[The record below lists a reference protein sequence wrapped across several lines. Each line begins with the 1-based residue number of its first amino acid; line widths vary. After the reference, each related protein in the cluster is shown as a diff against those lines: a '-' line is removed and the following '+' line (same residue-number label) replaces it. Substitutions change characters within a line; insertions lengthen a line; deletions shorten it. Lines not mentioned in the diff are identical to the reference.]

1 MKTASANKKQKY
13 KNIKLKQVANEYLAN
28 ISLDGNND
36 THLKKLHFEKIIS
49 NDFDCFLNF
58 NNISLE
64 QEKQTEYFK
73 YYKNKLINENNRLKS
88 ARLDN
93 FLQTEFNSSSS
104 HEYVDE
110 ILSKKKSTP
119 KNRDRICKQIASSVT
134 VVPNVEFDNS
144 NEFSPINNNKSCVSD
159 AESEYLKHI
168 EKNLKVN

>member
-1 MKTASANKKQKY
+1 MKTASVNKKQKY

-73 YYKNKLINENNRLKS
+73 YYKNKLINENNR
-88 ARLDN
+88 
-93 FLQTEFNSSSS
+93 
-104 HEYVDE
+104 
-110 ILSKKKSTP
+110 
-119 KNRDRICKQIASSVT
+119 
-134 VVPNVEFDNS
+134 
-144 NEFSPINNNKSCVSD
+144 
-159 AESEYLKHI
+159 
-168 EKNLKVN
+168 